1 MSSSAKPVPDNQL
14 TRQVTMKLSQ
24 KSGGSGC
31 KVTASVSNGQVTLN
45 GLVVAEYQRR
55 PIINAINS
63 ISGVKR
69 VVDQIQIAPKKK
81 REDA

>member
-31 KVTASVSNGQVTLN
+31 KVTANVSNGQVTLV
-45 GLVVAEYQRR
+45 GQVVAEYQRR
-55 PIINAINS
+55 PIVNAINS

>member
-31 KVTASVSNGQVTLN
+31 KVNGSVSNGNVTLT
-45 GLVVAEYQRR
+45 GQVVAEYQRR
-55 PIINAINS
+55 PIVNAINS